1 MFTDNPVTPN
11 RIEVLIDV
19 LRDHSR
25 REWTRSDLVS
35 VLAPSGLPDL
45 TSNSKQASDTIAAA
59 KELGITAEENHV
71 IQLTIS
77 DRKRPSTDILL
88 DALDERVAATIEIE
102 PYFGPFYAY
111 VLTVE
116 SDEAEKRDG
125 DAWAIGFNRDCPNAA
140 RSGNPFN
147 KEKRTG
153 LNRWYAYSGH
163 GWFDPNG
170 VFQPNPYERI
180 RRSLHKIFRSDLKM
194 PGEEFFIRLG
204 ESCPELDGGE
214 IFLRAISNWD
224 PKKMVATLG
233 LSHAL
238 VDLHFDQMIRLHCA
252 ADSRGWSI
260 EAAHPPNDG
269 KTLNSGKV
277 DYVEYSC

>member
-19 LRDHSR
+19 LRDYSR
-25 REWTRSDLVS
+25 REWTRGDLVS

-45 TSNSKQASDTIAAA
+45 TPNSKQASDTIAAA
-59 KELGITAEENHV
+59 KELGIVSEENQV
-71 IQLTIS
+71 IQLTVN
-77 DRKRPSTDILL
+77 DRKRSSTDILL
-88 DALDERVAATIEIE
+88 NALDERVAATIEVE
-102 PYFGPFYAY
+102 PYFGPFFAY
-111 VLTVE
+111 VLTVKP
-116 SDEAEKRDG
+116 DEAEKRDG
-125 DAWAIGFNRDCPNAA
+125 EKWAIGFNRDCPNAA

-153 LNRWYAYSGH
+153 LNRWYAYTGH
-163 GWFDPNG
+163 GWFDPNE
-170 VFQPNPYERI
+170 VFQPNPYVRI
-180 RRSLHKIFRSDLKM
+180 RRRLPKLFQSDRKIT
-194 PGEEFFIRLG
+194 GEEFFVRLA

-214 IFLRAISNWD
+214 IFLRAITNYD
-224 PKKMVATLG
+224 PKKMVATPG

-238 VDLHFDQMIRLHCA
+238 VDLHFDHVIRLHCA

-277 DYVEYSC
+277 DYVEYCC